1 MKYQSETLI
10 LFSDMFRNLGV
21 MVKACGDIITNK
33 EVTVTRVGLVIFSTV
48 LAFSECAAASL

>member
-1 MKYQSETLI
+1 
-10 LFSDMFRNLGV
+10 MFRNLGV